1 MKKGNFFY
9 LKNTSLSEYY
19 TDIIKAQCASD
30 KYPMIT
36 KILLRKIVEDIVRKV
51 AKKYGIY
58 SKENMRNLITSIKY
72 NFNIC
77 FPEQICKCINTIR
90 FNGINKENYDI
101 ENAKI
106 FNSTDLLKMAN
117 RIFIWYIKDI
127 EKVSDFN
134 EDDAVIILPNNL
146 DLSKEELEK
155 TIDDIVSK
163 ENQINA
169 LRERVID
176 LANNSQNVS
185 GLNRVVIAIKEEK
198 ALLEEKK
205 EYLSEEIKIY
215 EDSILDIESS
225 YESEMKELNTLR
237 SEWDKI
243 QTLISEKEDK
253 LVKVEINNQDF
264 KMLASNFEGNKDE
277 IIKYELLINESL
289 DKLRKGYKNLSILCK
304 EYKDILATITFSYK
318 DEYKNDLIGKES
330 RTRININKEDKL
342 FEEEMIIYFNNIDEA
357 NKNVRV
363 LKKILN
369 DQITKQIKYYEFYKG
384 FLNLRGNS
392 LKRLYVLSNKFS
404 VQSILINTAKNIFG
418 IPDKEGI
425 DEYINKKIEEIS
437 DVSDAEIKLHIYYRL
452 INIAKVEVKCVCN
465 RKGFTENLDN
475 IVQKAHE
482 FLKSR
487 EWVKGYS
494 DYLKAISIYYL
505 QRITNN
511 IKSNYYNNQIVMQS
525 NLIDD
530 IFNNI
535 KKFNEEEKKYIYQ
548 GLNVLVVDEI
558 NIRNSISSDIF
569 RFINVLCSMDS
580 KFAYALACGLLF
592 KLYYSNND
600 LGLEA
605 IITNGSLLKE
615 FLEKRVIVDLFIS
628 EGGLSLNK
636 FEAKQ
641 EALLPLFVFMVTC
654 ADKIIEEFTDLESYN
669 EISDFW
675 ILKQQQYN
683 DLIIYEKKSQMSLIK
698 LVNEKKKLELDTEKN
713 SKDYIVM
720 SNKYVKDLDK
730 FKKNVLSSD
739 KIKYLPSYLNYTN
752 LIAQKEEHDQTID
765 EMKEKLGAIKS
776 AMSTGIWKAQN
787 AKYVNDANINNV
799 EKLLIEEAKRSMHFK
814 NEYQE
819 IIHLQNTIDGINDL
833 TLELKESLKIQEK
846 ELKDTKEKLEECR
859 KQIQVIKNI
868 YPDME
873 ASYWV

>member
-146 DLSKEELEK
+146 DVSKEELEK

-437 DVSDAEIKLHIYYRL
+437 DVSDAEIKLHIYYRS
-452 INIAKVEVKCVCN
+452 V
-465 RKGFTENLDN
+465 
-475 IVQKAHE
+475 
-482 FLKSR
+482 
-487 EWVKGYS
+487 
-494 DYLKAISIYYL
+494 
-505 QRITNN
+505 
-511 IKSNYYNNQIVMQS
+511 
-525 NLIDD
+525 
-530 IFNNI
+530 
-535 KKFNEEEKKYIYQ
+535 
-548 GLNVLVVDEI
+548 
-558 NIRNSISSDIF
+558 
-569 RFINVLCSMDS
+569 
-580 KFAYALACGLLF
+580 
-592 KLYYSNND
+592 
-600 LGLEA
+600 
-605 IITNGSLLKE
+605 
-615 FLEKRVIVDLFIS
+615 
-628 EGGLSLNK
+628 
-636 FEAKQ
+636 
-641 EALLPLFVFMVTC
+641 
-654 ADKIIEEFTDLESYN
+654 SY
-669 EISDFW
+669 
-675 ILKQQQYN
+675 
-683 DLIIYEKKSQMSLIK
+683 
-698 LVNEKKKLELDTEKN
+698 T
-713 SKDYIVM
+713 
-720 SNKYVKDLDK
+720 
-730 FKKNVLSSD
+730 
-739 KIKYLPSYLNYTN
+739 
-752 LIAQKEEHDQTID
+752 H
-765 EMKEKLGAIKS
+765 
-776 AMSTGIWKAQN
+776 
-787 AKYVNDANINNV
+787 
-799 EKLLIEEAKRSMHFK
+799 
-814 NEYQE
+814 
-819 IIHLQNTIDGINDL
+819 L
-833 TLELKESLKIQEK
+833 TLP
-846 ELKDTKEKLEECR
+846 TT
-859 KQIQVIKNI
+859 
-868 YPDME
+868 
-873 ASYWV
+873 